1 MARVPPPSSILGRLL
16 SAAGYHLSVR
26 NGATV
31 AVRSR
36 DHRAVII
43 APVSRSP
50 VDVER
55 LFPGD
60 AVHRTVVYDDEPGPA
75 ARASAAQ
82 LGIEI
87 VEPSTLGPAL
97 GELLLPS
104 ALDVPA
110 LPSPEMDV
118 AELDDPF
125 PVARGERIV
134 RPRIGRTEAESLVGL
149 DGPRY
154 TLRLVPHFVA
164 AYRVRSAT
172 ADGGIGPVYHRL
184 VAVNATTRR
193 AEIWEEGVRELVPEI
208 EEPHQRLSPQ
218 LSESLAHPIAVDTVR
233 REHTVRV
240 DHTEQLGGALVIE
253 SRRVPPAIDDVRL
266 SPFVLLYVPYWYA
279 EGSGGRI
286 VLDAVT
292 GVRQS
297 ASEIPVLE

>member
-1 MARVPPPSSILGRLL
+1 MARAPAPSSILGRLL
-16 SAAGYHLSVR
+16 SAAGYRLGVR
-26 NGATV
+26 NGMTV
-31 AVRSR
+31 AIRSG
-36 DHRAVII
+36 DHRAVVI
-43 APVSRSP
+43 APFSRSP
-50 VDVER
+50 TDVER

-60 AVHRTVVYDDEPGPA
+60 AVHRTVVYDNEPGPA

-87 VEPSTLGPAL
+87 VDPSTLGPAL

-104 ALDVPA
+104 ALDVSAPS
-110 LPSPEMDV
+110 SPEADL
-118 AELDDPF
+118 ADLDDPF
-125 PVARGERIV
+125 PVFRGERIV
-134 RPRIGRTEAESLVGL
+134 RPRIGRTEAVSLVGI

-154 TLRLVPHFVA
+154 TLRLVPHYVA

-172 ADGGIGPVYHRL
+172 ADGGVGPVHHRL

-193 AEIWEEGVRELVPEI
+193 AEIWEEGVRELVHEI
-208 EEPHQRLSPQ
+208 DEPHQRLAPQ
-218 LSESLAHPIAVDTVR
+218 LSESLAQPIAVDLVR

-266 SPFVLLYVPYWYA
+266 SPFVLLYVPFWYA
-279 EGSGGRI
+279 EGSGGRV

-292 GVRQS
+292 GDRRSVSELS
-297 ASEIPVLE
+297 AVE